1 MKLFSKIFLILSI
14 VLEIL
19 GFILFSLVFVSDV
32 IENGGADWILFL
44 AIALIP
50 LLWTIISAVTLKR
63 VINGRVKVIPAAILM
78 KLTVLLL
85 LSAAAFLSLEDGIY
99 AASLFAIT
107 GLFCGFSAFAATRL
121 RNITSAP
128 GIPERYQFKGYNAG
142 NHWYFAA
149 VEYLHKNNRNIS
161 ELADMIRNAAMKNT
175 QNDETQTCGLTFD
188 EKNKITEY
196 ACMPFVYLFQW
207 LIENNHMSEFF
218 MKKFKADDI
227 ANVKSG
233 FIPSMYFFKNAMR
246 CKIDRWDISE
256 KIHNFL
262 IWYYEPFTNAGCY
275 RRINEAYLFDYCSI
289 IQSKGADL
297 YCCDYHYD
305 IYRELKEKF
314 DRKYEEYL
322 EFVERDKKFI
332 AGYNKTKTTLNW
344 QLFNKNL
351 EVYANHEPTAE
362 EIVNCKSAL
371 NCLND
376 SQIKQLERMIIRKLA
391 LSTPVDFRSDIIPE
405 SVHIH
410 EAENNDVY
418 FSVGCGISIDEN
430 KIIGFTVKNGVIVNL
445 TCDYEFDMPYC
456 KYENERYELGK
467 NDIDFI
473 ALTNQSTVEELCERG
488 ELETVEIKIE
498 GMQMNSDSGRGNI
511 IYLTPAAA
519 KIFNENIRRLNI
531 LNKAHLINDVNISCS
546 RCENSIVPQAIY
558 FAGIIKNIENPQEKE
573 TYRYSD
579 LLVVWE

>member
-1 MKLFSKIFLILSI
+1 MKLFSKIFLIFSI
-14 VLEIL
+14 LLEVL
-19 GFILFSLVFVSDV
+19 GFILFVLVFIADV
-32 IENGGADWILFL
+32 VENSASDWILFL

-50 LLWTIISAVTLKR
+50 LLWTVISAVTLKR

-78 KLTVLLL
+78 KLTVFLL

-107 GLFCGFSAFAATRL
+107 GSFCGLSAFAATRL
-121 RNITSAP
+121 RNVTSAS
-128 GIPERYQFKGYNAG
+128 GIPERFQFKGYNAG

-149 VEYLHKNNRNIS
+149 VEYLHKNNRDIS

-175 QNDETQTCGLTFD
+175 KNEKNQSGGLTFD

-233 FIPSMYFFKNAMR
+233 FIPAMYFFKNAMR

-262 IWYYEPFTNAGCY
+262 IWYYEPFTNEGCY

-322 EFVERDKKFI
+322 ELVEKERNFVSVYKKTGT
-332 AGYNKTKTTLNW
+332 ALNW
-344 QLFNKNL
+344 QLFDKNL
-351 EVYANHEPTAE
+351 EIYANHELTPT
-362 EIVNCKSAL
+362 EIENCESVL
-371 NCLND
+371 NGLYD
-376 SQIKQLERMIIRKLA
+376 SQIKQLERMIIGKLA
-391 LSTPVDFRSDIIPE
+391 LSTPVDFRNDIIPE

-430 KIIGFTVKNGVIVNL
+430 KIIGFTVRNGIIVNM
-445 TCDYEFDMPYC
+445 TCDYEFDMPYSN
-456 KYENERYELGK
+456 YENERYELGN
-467 NDIDFI
+467 NDIDFLS
-473 ALTNQSTVEELCERG
+473 LTNHGTVDELCERG

-498 GMQMNSDSGRGNI
+498 GMQMNSDNGCGNI

-546 RCENSIVPQAIY
+546 RCENSIVPQAVY
-558 FAGIIKNIENPQEKE
+558 FAGIIKNTENPQEKE